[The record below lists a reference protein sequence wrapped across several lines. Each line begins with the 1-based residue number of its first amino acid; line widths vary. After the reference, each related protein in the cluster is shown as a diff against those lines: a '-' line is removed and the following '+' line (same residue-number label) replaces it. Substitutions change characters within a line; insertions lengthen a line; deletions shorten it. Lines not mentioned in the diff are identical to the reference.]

1 MDKREPETTGKELR
15 YGSTRLK
22 KLVAL
27 VEGSKL
33 GNMARIVEPV
43 FLAFLF
49 VHLVAHPG
57 GLRGVIGPDER
68 MELIEVMEECGAT
81 GVEATVIHTDP
92 ELGFAL
98 SYFTN
103 LRNVLLKQV
112 DHELVLSDSEAHV
125 PIFVTESAME
135 LLGNTHHDLT
145 FSALSDCSA
154 PSLLLFRLDSSSGTR
169 IP

>member
-1 MDKREPETTGKELR
+1 MESA
-15 YGSTRLK
+15 Y
-22 KLVAL
+22 
-27 VEGSKL
+27 
-33 GNMARIVEPV
+33 RIVKPV

-57 GLRGVIGPDER
+57 GLRGVLGPDER
-68 MELIEVMEECGAT
+68 MELIEAMEECGAT

-145 FSALSDCSA
+145 FSALPDCSTE
-154 PSLLLFRLDSSSGTR
+154 SLRLFRLDSSSGRHVSQFRPLDKRDQTR
-169 IP
+169 GD